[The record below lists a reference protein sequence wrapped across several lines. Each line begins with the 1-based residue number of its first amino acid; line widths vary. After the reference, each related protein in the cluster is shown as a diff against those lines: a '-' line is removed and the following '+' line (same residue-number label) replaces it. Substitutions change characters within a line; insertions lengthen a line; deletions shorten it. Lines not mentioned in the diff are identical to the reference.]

1 MQERLR
7 AIASICG
14 WCVFECVYWIFLA
27 SVGVALGFLFLF
39 ISESTDVSSLL
50 ERPLS
55 ETSALYDRT
64 GTELLYEIHGE
75 ENRTVISHEEIPHVM
90 RIAMVA
96 AEDREFFRH
105 FGVDVFSVL
114 RAASVNIE
122 NGRIEQGASTITQQL
137 ARIAFLSREKTFS
150 RKIREAILAIKI
162 ERVFSK
168 GEILDLYLNT
178 VPFGSNAYGVERAA
192 DVFFGKKARDLS
204 LDEAALLSALPR
216 ATTHYSP
223 YGNHRE
229 ELRLRQRA
237 ILDRLESDKVVSPY
251 EAEVARQVN
260 TFAKL
265 RIPDA
270 PIRAPHFVFA
280 VLDEL
285 ETRYG
290 REFLETRGLSIRTT
304 LDWELQKEAE
314 QSVVDGVKR
323 NRVYNAENAALVAVD
338 VPTGDVVAMVGSRDY
353 FDTTIDGKVNVT
365 LRPRQPGSAFKPFA
379 YARAFEEG
387 YEPETLVYDVSTNFG
402 PDGTGRDYVP
412 QDYDGRYRGALP
424 MKAALP
430 QSLNIPAVQTL
441 AVAGVPDVIEFA
453 RRLGISTLD
462 DGRPYGLA
470 LVLGGAEVLPA
481 DMAGAFAVFAS
492 EGIRRE
498 RRLILSL
505 ENPDGSIY
513 ESVPVGERR
522 VIEERIARRINTIL
536 SDNDLRA
543 PIFGRNSPLAFP
555 KGTVAAKTGTTQYF
569 HDAWT
574 VGYTPHLSVAVWAGN
589 NDNTPLRY
597 GADGVYAAAPIW
609 RDFLDRVIDRY
620 PESTF
625 SSYDPVP
632 TDIHALAS
640 RFGRDIPDDGKKDKK
655 EKKEKKSGKKK
666 R

>member
-1 MQERLR
+1 MKERLR
-7 AIASICG
+7 AIASVCG
-14 WCVFECVYWIFLA
+14 WCVFECAYWIFLS

-64 GTELLYEIHGE
+64 GTEVLYEIHGE
-75 ENRTVISHEEIPHVM
+75 ENRTVISHEEIPRVM

-96 AEDREFFRH
+96 AEDREFFQH

-162 ERVFSK
+162 ERAFSK
-168 GEILDLYLNT
+168 DEILDLYLNT

-192 DVFFGKKARDLS
+192 DVFFGKKARELS

-237 ILDRLESDKVVSPY
+237 ILDRLEADTVVSSY
-251 EAEVARQVN
+251 EAEVARQTN

-265 RIPDA
+265 RTPDA

-314 QSVVDGVKR
+314 QSVMDGVKR
-323 NRVYNAENAALVAVD
+323 NRVYDAENAALVAVD
-338 VPTGDVVAMVGSRDY
+338 VSTGDVVAMVGSRDY
-353 FDTTIDGKVNVT
+353 FDATIDGKVNVT

-441 AVAGVPDVIEFA
+441 AIAGVPDVIEFA

-462 DGRPYGLA
+462 DGRPYGLS

-513 ESVPVGERR
+513 ESVPVSERR
-522 VIEERIARRINTIL
+522 VIEDRIARRINTIL

-555 KGTVAAKTGTTQYF
+555 KGAVAAKTGTTQYF

-589 NDNTPLRY
+589 NDNSPLRY

-620 PESTF
+620 PEATF

-632 TDIHALAS
+632 TDISALKD
-640 RFGRDIPDDGKKDKK
+640 RFGKDLPEKEKKDKK
-655 EKKEKKSGKKK
+655 EKNKKK
-666 R
+666 KK